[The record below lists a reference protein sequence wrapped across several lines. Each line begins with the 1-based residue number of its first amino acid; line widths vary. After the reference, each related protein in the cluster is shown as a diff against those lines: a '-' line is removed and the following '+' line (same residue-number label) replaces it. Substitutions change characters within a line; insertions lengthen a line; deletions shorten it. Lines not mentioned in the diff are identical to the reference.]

1 MKNLLL
7 ACLLAF
13 SFSNFAEDIGVS
25 DDFLER
31 FSSLPSYSQAKIS
44 PDGKVISVIFKID
57 EKDALAFFKADDFSL
72 INILKL
78 REDQQVGP
86 YRWVNNERV
95 VIDINYQVGTLEV
108 PVSYGELFAVNYDL
122 SKPNYIYGLGKKTS
136 SSRRTIVDKA
146 SAAYVIDRLVDDP
159 KHILVSV
166 YTFAKTTTGGSA
178 TILRLN
184 VYNGQQKSYGKTPTG
199 SGGVL
204 TDSKNEPRFAI
215 GNTTDGEIVTYLK
228 DLKED
233 EWKEFTRSKSLGGGK
248 ITPIAFTN
256 EDSKILVLDDTET
269 STAIVKSID
278 INDRSEEVF
287 FHHPNYDPYP
297 QVIDDKL
304 IAVTVAP
311 GYEQVYW
318 MDDGIEAQIANQLIK
333 TFNDGDDSIA
343 KKANVVIT
351 SISEDKNRVIVRV
364 SDDRSSPRYWFYD
377 AAEKRLID
385 FLTVWPEIKENNLS
399 PTKPFKFKNSDGIM
413 LHGYFTNSKN
423 YDGQSSQPLIV
434 LPHGGPIGPRD
445 WWGFDPDVQ
454 ILSSAGYAVMKINY
468 RGSGGYGRD
477 FLKGGMGEPGG
488 IIQQDIIEATEFVLA
503 QGWADKDRVGIYGG
517 SFGGYSAVQAPI
529 LRPDLFKAGVAYV
542 GIFDLNMDFREG
554 GCQADYRCKS
564 QLSQQ
569 WGDDPEKRAAMSPVN
584 YADKLESPILI
595 VSGEEDNRCPPEQV
609 YALEKEL
616 IKYDKDYKLI
626 MVPKEGHGFSN
637 PKNRQMFYK
646 EMLLHFKKNI

>member
-233 EWKEFTRSKSLGGGK
+233 EWKEFTRSQSLGGGK
-248 ITPIAFTN
+248 IIPIAFTN

-399 PTKPFKFKNSDGIM
+399 PTKPFKFKILMELCCMDT
-413 LHGYFTNSKN
+413 L
-423 YDGQSSQPLIV
+423 
-434 LPHGGPIGPRD
+434 
-445 WWGFDPDVQ
+445 Q
-454 ILSSAGYAVMKINY
+454 ILRIM
-468 RGSGGYGRD
+468 
-477 FLKGGMGEPGG
+477 
-488 IIQQDIIEATEFVLA
+488 T
-503 QGWADKDRVGIYGG
+503 
-517 SFGGYSAVQAPI
+517 
-529 LRPDLFKAGVAYV
+529 
-542 GIFDLNMDFREG
+542 
-554 GCQADYRCKS
+554 
-564 QLSQQ
+564 
-569 WGDDPEKRAAMSPVN
+569 
-584 YADKLESPILI
+584 
-595 VSGEEDNRCPPEQV
+595 DNR
-609 YALEKEL
+609 LN
-616 IKYDKDYKLI
+616 
-626 MVPKEGHGFSN
+626 H
-637 PKNRQMFYK
+637 
-646 EMLLHFKKNI
+646 